1 MLKDRSRAP
10 QTRRFLL
17 RCVRKPD
24 SAVTDDFYFLWGFL
38 GEDVFLLQEDRGV
51 GRAALYGRRVKDFQM

>member
-1 MLKDRSRAP
+1 MLKDRSRVPPP

-38 GEDVFLLQEDRGV
+38 GEDVFLLQEDRGLMLV
-51 GRAALYGRRVKDFQM
+51 ELHFMDAG

>member
-1 MLKDRSRAP
+1 MLKDRSRVPP
-10 QTRRFLL
+10 QTTRFLL

-38 GEDVFLLQEDRGV
+38 GEDVFLLQEDRGLMSV
-51 GRAALYGRRVKDFQM
+51 ELHFMDAG